1 MQKNPVH
8 THKTYFQVL
17 LFTSSRLR
25 SSSRLTQS
33 VQRPPAP
40 RLACGGP
47 TLCALS
53 APSPRL
59 RMEAAAPDLAP
70 GMESA
75 ADETTGAPEDEP
87 WHGDL
92 GTALKEEADA
102 AMAEGEAPAPPSA
115 LEEAPGGEAAPHE
128 AVGSFAP
135 ASDVAAGFEE
145 TTPRLRARRPSTRR
159 TLGRSRPRRRRM
171 RSESYVNAHQC
182 TPVVSGLQFHMHS
195 TCNESDPITFLN

>member
-1 MQKNPVH
+1 
-8 THKTYFQVL
+8 
-17 LFTSSRLR
+17 
-25 SSSRLTQS
+25 
-33 VQRPPAP
+33 
-40 RLACGGP
+40 
-47 TLCALS
+47 
-53 APSPRL
+53 
-59 RMEAAAPDLAP
+59 MEAAAPDLAP

-102 AMAEGEAPAPPSA
+102 TMADGESTAPPSA

-145 TTPRLRARRPSTRR
+145 TTAEATGAAPEHA
-159 TLGRSRPRRRRM
+159 
-171 RSESYVNAHQC
+171 AHAGAEQAASSHTEC
-182 TPVVSGLQFHMHS
+182 VSM
-195 TCNESDPITFLN
+195 I